1 MTGATC
7 YLSAHEQRDST
18 VAHAKDPH
26 HIPDGVTEGN
36 RTPDL
41 QGHNLAL

>member
-7 YLSAHEQRDST
+7 YFPRGRQRGFPGAGT
-18 VAHAKDPH
+18 EYRH